1 MKIDSPF
8 SRNLICLL
16 RDILFEVDPIEE
28 ELLDGGVVHVDV
40 AGEHVEV
47 GEYLLVMLV
56 MLSFWKFLQLI

>member
-1 MKIDSPF
+1 MNIDSSF

-40 AGEHVEV
+40 AGEDVEV
-47 GEYLLVMLV
+47 SEYLLVNA
-56 MLSFWKFLQLI
+56 SDRFS